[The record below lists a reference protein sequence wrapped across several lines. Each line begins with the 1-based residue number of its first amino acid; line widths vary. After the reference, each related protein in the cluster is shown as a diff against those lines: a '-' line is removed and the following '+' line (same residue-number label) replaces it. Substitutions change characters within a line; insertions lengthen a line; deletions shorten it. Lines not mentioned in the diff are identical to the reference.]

1 MHMLNNIRDVWV
13 YDNPDTSCRELY
25 RHGHLLTFYPASAF
39 PAKEDKH
46 TYPWYGHE
54 GADRWVQEM
63 YIADARSLGPW
74 QEGQEF
80 GDRIHKPFDPLATQ
94 IYIGQ
99 DI

>member
-1 MHMLNNIRDVWV
+1 MHTLNSIRDVWV

-25 RHGHLLTFYPASAF
+25 KHGHLLTFYPASAF
-39 PAKEDKH
+39 PDHDEH
-46 TYPWYGHE
+46 GLLFYWHE

-80 GDRIHKPFDPLATQ
+80 GDRIHKPFDPLATH
-94 IYIGQ
+94 IYTGQ
-99 DI
+99 GL